1 MLVTNLI
8 YWENH
13 QHNVKSRQHND
24 FATKLVAPTSQIS
37 HHHKVTNI
45 TTSPTSLSPI
55 FSKQQK
61 DFTLD
66 NFRNNLQFQIHFE
79 WSSKMPFSKFKIKCL
94 PKISSSAYNISRFNK
109 LNFDLHRSVIKS
121 TAQMTKAQCIS
132 VLGELFFSDSSFLR
146 IFWIFYSDGSFQI
159 RSNDH
164 FKMGLLVLLYAQFGF
179 HDILVFVGP

>member
-1 MLVTNLI
+1 MCWWQVWDVGDRYHSLR
-8 YWENH
+8 
-13 QHNVKSRQHND
+13 KS
-24 FATKLVAPTSQIS
+24 PTSQIS

-55 FSKQQK
+55 FLKQQK

-109 LNFDLHRSVIKS
+109 LNFDLHRSVIK
-121 TAQMTKAQCIS
+121 
-132 VLGELFFSDSSFLR
+132 
-146 IFWIFYSDGSFQI
+146 
-159 RSNDH
+159 
-164 FKMGLLVLLYAQFGF
+164 LLYNPNY
-179 HDILVFVGP
+179 VGPTYFSSWSTVFLGFIILKNFLNFL